1 MKNIKCL
8 LVTAAVTFTAVA
20 AKAQTVTPEIE
31 KKAAAIVEKMT
42 LEEKVS
48 YLSGATSFSL
58 REIPRVGLSTVLLA
72 DGPVG
77 LRNHAPHST
86 LYPASMLSA
95 ATWNRDLLF
104 RL

>member
-31 KKAAAIVEKMT
+31 KRAAAIVAKMT

-48 YLSGATSFSL
+48 YLSGAAFL
-58 REIPRVGLSTVLLA
+58 RCCWPTVPWDFA
-72 DGPVG
+72 TMRPTARCI
-77 LRNHAPHST
+77 LR
-86 LYPASMLSA
+86 
-95 ATWNRDLLF
+95 RC
-104 RL
+104 